1 MAEKHPIREITM
13 YHYTDTI
20 SAFPESV
27 LFYSKE
33 DNEKLIEYVSN
44 EPEEVYSEDGKNLY
58 AVTYGF
64 PNDPNTTI
72 LKSFYKQQKTKGIA
86 LDYLRL

>member
-1 MAEKHPIREITM
+1 M

-58 AVTYGF
+58 AVTYEF
-64 PNDPNTTI
+64 TNDLNTDNIKIVLQTTENERHSVGLFEI
-72 LKSFYKQQKTKGIA
+72 IIPEG
-86 LDYLRL
+86 RL

>member
-1 MAEKHPIREITM
+1 M

-58 AVTYGF
+58 AVTYEL
-64 PNDPNTTI
+64 NTDNIKIVLQTTENERHSVGLSEI
-72 LKSFYKQQKTKGIA
+72 IIPEG
-86 LDYLRL
+86 RL

>member
-1 MAEKHPIREITM
+1 M
-13 YHYTDTI
+13 
-20 SAFPESV
+20 

-58 AVTYGF
+58 AVTYEF
-64 PNDPNTTI
+64 TNDLNTDNIKIVLQTTENERHSVGLSEI
-72 LKSFYKQQKTKGIA
+72 IIPEG
-86 LDYLRL
+86 RL